1 MKHGILQEI
10 EIWYIIPS
18 IRREFAVIM
27 SKKKLSQKE
36 ISKKLGITEPAV
48 SQYIKQKRAV
58 GLKFDAKTKKEM
70 EKAVDRI
77 LKGSHSITETQK
89 ICKLLR
95 ENMTVC
101 KLHRSRNSNLP
112 KNCKLCMV

>member
-27 SKKKLSQKE
+27 SKKGLSQKD
-36 ISKKLGITEPAV
+36 ISKKLGITEPAI

-58 GLKFDAKTKKEM
+58 GLKFDAKTKKEI
-70 EKAVDRI
+70 K
-77 LKGSHSITETQK
+77 K
-89 ICKLLR
+89 
-95 ENMTVC
+95 
-101 KLHRSRNSNLP
+101 
-112 KNCKLCMV
+112 